1 MVYRWRRQG
10 HEHEKNV
17 VCADPG
23 CGCVVA
29 VYNSG
34 RAFRRKP
41 CNSGQD
47 LCIRYL
53 WNNTWLCRGIC
64 AGDAADAAG
73 TWRRNY
79 IPGGLSEFGCRRT
92 ALYGRPGL
100 YSRRAAASGVV
111 GRASNAYRNSGC
123 VSCRRIMGFASG
135 MDEEQAWNLRD
146 RKYHHVQLHRNYDCG
161 YLYPRRSSGSGQ
173 LSAAK
178 RPYP

>member
-178 RPYP
+178 RTHP